1 MTPGCIIRWGGGRSL
16 YGEEREGEG
25 WKIIHLSLL
34 VSFICKGELGLCAA
48 GILET
53 MCFNVTLVPP
63 PTPTL
68 WICGPVEPAGW
79 EYRARRVFLFLFSC
93 VL

>member
-1 MTPGCIIRWGGGRSL
+1 MTPGCIIRWGGSL
-16 YGEEREGEG
+16 YGEEHEGEG

-48 GILET
+48 GKT

-63 PTPTL
+63 PPL
-68 WICGPVEPAGW
+68 WIGGPEEPPGW
-79 EYRARRVFLFLFSC
+79 EYRARRVFICLFSC